1 MPAPTFDKSSV
12 VALFDHKKVYVP
24 TVETLISI
32 EPLETAHDVLAMA
45 ELLRVNGAL
54 LLATVAEVAEVQPF
68 EPVTVTL

>member
-12 VALFDHKKVYVP
+12 VALFDHKKVYAP
-24 TVETLISI
+24 AVETLISI
-32 EPLETAHDVLAMA
+32 EPLGTVHDVLAMA

-54 LLATVAEVAEVQPF
+54 LFDTVAEVAEVQPL